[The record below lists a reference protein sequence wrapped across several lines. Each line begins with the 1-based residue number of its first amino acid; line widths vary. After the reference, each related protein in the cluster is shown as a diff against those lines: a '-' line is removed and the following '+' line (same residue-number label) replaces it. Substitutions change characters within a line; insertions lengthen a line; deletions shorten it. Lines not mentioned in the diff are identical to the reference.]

1 MHNPRYPLELFLRVI
16 TVSLET
22 MKIVNN
28 LPALDIGDQPVVQKL
43 VHTAKPAPAP
53 VPKPVRRE
61 APSLLFAPEQPR
73 TEQTSAASP
82 PPKERTSLDEF
93 SDEDLLPILR
103 AVMKASPEA
112 DRMEVIREMSREL
125 GFQRAGKNIQE
136 RLQGML
142 NTASKRQ
149 IISQRGEVIT
159 RVTAS
164 IADYDNEWLAG
175 KLSSLLKKNELIDL
189 DELCQRVKTH
199 LGFERVRDAFKD
211 KIETALKKAIN
222 TGELTRSKD
231 GIGRG

>member
-1 MHNPRYPLELFLRVI
+1 
-16 TVSLET
+16 
-22 MKIVNN
+22 
-28 LPALDIGDQPVVQKL
+28 
-43 VHTAKPAPAP
+43 
-53 VPKPVRRE
+53 
-61 APSLLFAPEQPR
+61 
-73 TEQTSAASP
+73 
-82 PPKERTSLDEF
+82 
-93 SDEDLLPILR
+93 
-103 AVMKASPEA
+103 MKASPEA

-222 TGELTRSKD
+222 TRQLTRSKD